1 MTQDVEE
8 AVIRAVAQQ
17 KRIDVSGI
25 TVDSTLESLGISSL
39 DAITIIY
46 VIEEMCD
53 VEVPND
59 NLDGLKTVQDIVN
72 GVSELIA
79 SKG

>member
-1 MTQDVEE
+1 MTQDIEE

-46 VIEEMCD
+46 EIEEMFD

>member
-1 MTQDVEE
+1 MTQDIEE

-25 TVDSTLESLGISSL
+25 TADSTLEALGISSL
-39 DAITIIY
+39 DSITIIY
-46 VIEEMCD
+46 EIEEMFD

-59 NLDGLKTVQDIVN
+59 NLDGLKTVQDIVY